1 MRWILALSL
10 ALALA
15 GVLYQWLAGLR
26 DLHRLRAPG
35 TLVDV
40 GEGRRLHLQ
49 CQGSGTPTVVL
60 EAGIAASS
68 LSWSRVQPRVAEFTR
83 ACSYD
88 RTGLAWSDAAGQ
100 PLGAGRLAD
109 QLHAL
114 LAAAAVPPPY
124 VLVGHSFGGPS
135 WSSTRSARSSTA
147 LEDSTRS
154 SPE

>member
-1 MRWILALSL
+1 VPGLWNADGRARSGHR
-10 ALALA
+10 
-15 GVLYQWLAGLR
+15 GVVAELVA
-26 DLHRLRAPG
+26 RAAA
-35 TLVDV
+35 
-40 GEGRRLHLQ
+40 GRRVH
-49 CQGSGTPTVVL
+49 
-60 EAGIAASS
+60 
-68 LSWSRVQPRVAEFTR
+68 
-83 ACSYD
+83 ACRSYD
-88 RTGLAWSDAAGQ
+88 RAGLAWSDAAGQ